1 MPSRIEAKIRT
12 IDGHTAA
19 FVAMK
24 GPYRLIEGAVRKMIA
39 VSMEKGYTIVGMP
52 VGILNDMPGQ
62 APKDEQLWEV
72 RLPVDSSAVAGTVD
86 EHGVGIKTLE
96 SFQFA
101 YAVHTGPLKEAR
113 ATIAGIVA
121 WIEEN
126 GYEIAGPLEEVYL
139 TDPAGT
145 APEELVTEVGFPV
158 RQLSS
163 G

>member
-1 MPSRIEAKIRT
+1 MPSRIEARIRT
-12 IDGHTAA
+12 VDSHTAA

-52 VGILNDMPGQ
+52 VGVLNDMPGE

-86 EHGVGIKTLE
+86 EHGVGIKTQG

-101 YAVHTGPLKEAR
+101 YAAHTGSLKEAR
-113 ATIAGIVA
+113 TTIAGVVE
-121 WIEEN
+121 WIKEN

-139 TDPAGT
+139 TDPAGA
-145 APEELVTEVGFPV
+145 APEEFVTEVGFPV
-158 RQLSS
+158 AEAS
-163 G
+163 GL